1 MSRKIRVQFEIPA
14 FSGWFRG
21 LAGMALMLCAPVE
34 LGSETV
40 TLTTYYP
47 APSGVYTRMITT
59 ANTFLARDGGV
70 LGVGTTGAV
79 SKLGVSGGAAIGA
92 AYATIAAPANGL
104 IVEGTAGFGLSNPT
118 AGNAVHVNGTSRFD
132 GIIDARGNLVMSGFS
147 AAAGRQGYIYVS
159 NANTGCTQVTISAL
173 QNPACGFNN
182 YVTYTKGIWVEGT
195 SFQNLTVAADLVLSI
210 ENVAYCCPK

>member
-1 MSRKIRVQFEIPA
+1 MGRKIRVQFEVPS
-14 FSGWFRG
+14 FPGG
-21 LAGMALMLCAPVE
+21 LRWLAAGALLLVSAAE

-79 SKLGVSGGAAIGA
+79 AKLGVNGGAAIGA
-92 AYATIAAPANGL
+92 AYATVAAPANGL
-104 IVEGTAGFGLSNPT
+104 IVEGAVGIGLSNPT

-132 GIIDARGNLVMSGFS
+132 GFIDARGNLVMNGGS
-147 AAAGRQGYIYVS
+147 AAANRRGYVYLS
-159 NANTGCTQVTISAL
+159 NTFTSCTATTVAANAA
-173 QNPACGFNN
+173 PACGAGN
-182 YVTYTKGIWVEGT
+182 YVTATPGLYVEGT
-195 SFQNLTVAADLVLSI
+195 SYQNLTAADIGLSI
-210 ENVAYCCPK
+210 DNNVYCCVK